1 MLVKLEFKD
10 LLMSDGFRE
19 RKSKLVDEKSRLHQ
33 IVTELRT
40 EIRNLWPKC
49 LTYPDRQVHVEWS
62 KKNMSEEDMKQ
73 KARSLQGKFVDLSD
87 DQLWGWL
94 GNAFVLF
101 LNRDRKLH
109 CTVLCFKTSQTPE
122 SDALQKCVPKV
133 VRKNMLSR

>member
-1 MLVKLEFKD
+1 
-10 LLMSDGFRE
+10 
-19 RKSKLVDEKSRLHQ
+19 
-33 IVTELRT
+33 
-40 EIRNLWPKC
+40 
-49 LTYPDRQVHVEWS
+49 
-62 KKNMSEEDMKQ
+62 MSEEDMKQ

-133 VRKNMLSR
+133 VKRICSRSKVGLQRR